1 MTLRFDAVKVKEL
14 RVPLDAIE
22 RSLRETPAPI
32 REALEIAAENIRRFA
47 ARQLIQPWS
56 ETIDGATVGEA
67 VTPVGRA
74 GAYAPGG
81 RATYPSTVLMSAI
94 PASVAGVAELA
105 LCVPPGPD
113 GEVPSVTLAA
123 AAIGGVSEVYRVGGA
138 QAIAAMAFGT
148 ESIPKV
154 DVIVGPG
161 NIYVALA
168 KREVSGHVGIESV
181 AGPSEIAV
189 VADGTADPRAIA
201 YDLIAQ
207 AEHGPDGSFVLVTWD
222 ETLASSVEDALAAVC
237 SEISASDELRHALER
252 GSITALVK
260 DLEQAVSVV
269 DRFAPEHLELIFG
282 GAQDAA
288 GSFRNAGA
296 VFVGPYSPVPLGDY
310 LAGTNHILPTG
321 GAARW
326 SSGLRAS
333 HFQKTTSV
341 VSFEKEAL
349 RRMLTPLSRLT
360 EVEGLPTHLRA
371 AQARFVDDVAD
382 E

>member
-1 MTLRFDAVKVKEL
+1 MERLDLRGSPDLSITRPPVASEPIETVRNIIEDVRTRGDRALREMTLRFDGVAVEEL
-14 RVPLDAIE
+14 RVPGGVIDA
-22 RSLRETPAPI
+22 SLRETPAPI
-32 REALEIAAENIRRFA
+32 REALELAAANIRRFA
-47 ARQLIQPWS
+47 TAQLVHPWS

-74 GAYAPGG
+74 GAYVPGG

-94 PASVAGVAELA
+94 PASVAGVVELA

-123 AAIGGVSEVYRVGGA
+123 AAIAGVSEVYRVGGA

-168 KREVSGHVGIESV
+168 KREVSGYVGIDSV
-181 AGPSEIAV
+181 AGPSEIAI
-189 VADGTADPRAIA
+189 VADGTADPTAIA

-222 ETLASSVEDALAAVC
+222 EALASAVDGALNRSFTEIGAGDAL
-237 SEISASDELRHALER
+237 RTALER
-252 GSITALVK
+252 GSVVALVQ
-260 DLEQAVSVV
+260 DLSQAITVV
-269 DRFAPEHLELIFG
+269 DRFAPEHLELIFD

-296 VFVGPYSPVPLGDY
+296 IFVGPYSP
-310 LAGTNHILPTG
+310 
-321 GAARW
+321 
-326 SSGLRAS
+326 
-333 HFQKTTSV
+333 
-341 VSFEKEAL
+341 
-349 RRMLTPLSRLT
+349 
-360 EVEGLPTHLRA
+360 
-371 AQARFVDDVAD
+371 
-382 E
+382 